1 MVGGTHFKKLVAAA
15 AAVGL
20 LAGGVV
26 ACGPNPNSLLG
37 GGDPN
42 QLGGGNTGGDGGGW
56 DNNPVY
62 NGDGGP
68 QAPLEQ
74 QLFNQLEPEL
84 VQKCG
89 GACHE
94 QGTTLGAPK
103 WLAGPDVY
111 KTVKSY
117 PGIVVSD
124 VYSSKLENRPN
135 NHPAACLIDPGNEAL
150 LAQVT
155 TWLTAEAAAL
165 SAIPLPASNT
175 VDPTTGSV
183 DLSGAA
189 TGING
194 AKITF
199 TATQQGDLL
208 RFSNVMLVA
217 PASAGVHVVSPIF
230 VQVPASGPEIDN
242 TDFSTSDLTAGAGG
256 STQVSPVFYFP
267 SWTPGNKLKV
277 EFQTIESSTVTASDA
292 GTTSTTCKDLT
303 DFMNSAAPSL
313 MNNCV
318 SCHGGGNGNATSS
331 MDLTALKSNDYAT
344 ACTQARTQ
352 VNATTPSQSNILL
365 APLQQVNHPVKV
377 FGSNTSTGYV
387 QIQTWVNKE

>member
-42 QLGGGNTGGDGGGW
+42 QLGGGTTGGDAGGGW
-56 DNNPVY
+56 GSNPVY

-74 QLFNQLEPEL
+74 QLFNQVEPEL

-94 QGTTLGAPK
+94 QGTTLSAPK

-111 KTVKSY
+111 KTIKTY

-124 VYSSKLENRPN
+124 VYSSKLENRPQ

-189 TGING
+189 TGIN
-194 AKITF
+194 
-199 TATQQGDLL
+199 
-208 RFSNVMLVA
+208 
-217 PASAGVHVVSPIF
+217 ASATGVPCAVS
-230 VQVPASGPEIDN
+230 V
-242 TDFSTSDLTAGAGG
+242 
-256 STQVSPVFYFP
+256 
-267 SWTPGNKLKV
+267 
-277 EFQTIESSTVTASDA
+277 
-292 GTTSTTCKDLT
+292 
-303 DFMNSAAPSL
+303 
-313 MNNCV
+313 
-318 SCHGGGNGNATSS
+318 H
-331 MDLTALKSNDYAT
+331 AT
-344 ACTQARTQ
+344 A
-352 VNATTPSQSNILL
+352 
-365 APLQQVNHPVKV
+365 
-377 FGSNTSTGYV
+377 
-387 QIQTWVNKE
+387 